1 MSDVIAKAPVRAN
14 KAAPKAKAAPLPPPA
29 APLAQDQHQDDGPTV
44 DERLV
49 AATLREQV
57 MAIYGANHVDLHGD
71 SAELLHAAAE
81 ELEKQDGGGYVTLY
95 RAAAMLAGAIAVE
108 RAASPG
114 GIWIATMDKVHKS
127 LETASFLYDVTLE
140 PGEAMAEGIRAGMR
154 QQFAQPMS
162 PLRRVKLGDSPYS
175 EPQLRSVLSEI
186 ASVALSLDRV
196 LLIAQNAQEDSD
208 VTALIDTAE
217 ILVRQL
223 GGMADGAIG
232 GDVYGTQDKWT
243 YGPNFADLGKAGAA

>member
-1 MSDVIAKAPVRAN
+1 MSEVSTRPHVGATKAT
-14 KAAPKAKAAPLPPPA
+14 PKAKAAPLPPPA
-29 APLAQDQHQDDGPTV
+29 APLAQAQHQGEGPTA

-49 AATLREQV
+49 ATTLREQV
-57 MAIYGANHVDLHGD
+57 IAIYDTNHADLHAD
-71 SAELLHAAAE
+71 SSELLHAAAE
-81 ELEKQDGGGYVTLY
+81 ALSEPREAFVSLY
-95 RAAAMLAGAIAVE
+95 RARCLIAGAIAVE
-108 RAASPG
+108 RARGLEGASSILHLQG
-114 GIWIATMDKVHKS
+114 VHQTLDSACLSYNVDMEPAES
-127 LETASFLYDVTLE
+127 L
-140 PGEAMAEGIRAGMR
+140 AEGIRAGMR
-154 QQFAQPMS
+154 QQFAQPMP